1 MSGWYRL
8 QELKRTLQKQVEHR
22 QTAVQENNREIE
34 ELLERLEARRL
45 ARETCDGARSAAK
58 STEFEVY
65 DAYLI
70 PCAFN
75 AERSLQL
82 HCYGRDPL
90 HLAGELLDAASN
102 PEEYQG
108 DTSNPALP
116 SATSSQCDA
125 TKPVQTI
132 SRYIKAI
139 LTCIAHG

>member
-34 ELLERLEARRL
+34 ELLEVSDIAPHY
-45 ARETCDGARSAAK
+45 A
-58 STEFEVY
+58 
-65 DAYLI
+65 
-70 PCAFN
+70 N
-75 AERSLQL
+75 
-82 HCYGRDPL
+82 YGRDPL

-139 LTCIAHG
+139 LTCIAHGVRERAHSQI